1 MAGLAPLC
9 WFTWHPFGGHLGLYK
24 VLFRYGHEA
33 CKYGLQDLSVITYE
47 NSLQDIDIV
56 VIDCI
61 SDFWKKLRS
70 TIDCPIYPGD
80 DCEWSIIEFKEW
92 RATKDLCFII
102 DLSVLDPLNPRL
114 LADILRDYALK
125 FEVKVESTF
134 RDLRECLT

>member
-1 MAGLAPLC
+1 MDPLC
-9 WFTWHPFGGHLGLYK
+9 WFTWRPFGGHLGLCK
-24 VLFRYGHEA
+24 VLSGYGHEA
-33 CKYGLQDLSVITYE
+33 CKYGLQDLSVITCE

-80 DCEWSIIEFKEW
+80 DYEWSIIKFKEW

-102 DLSVLDPLNPRL
+102 DLSVLDPLDPRL
-114 LADILRDYALK
+114 PADILRDYALK
-125 FEVKVESTF
+125 FEVRVESTF

>member
-1 MAGLAPLC
+1 MAGLDPLC
-9 WFTWHPFGGHLGLYK
+9 WFTWRPFGGHLGLYK
-24 VLFRYGHEA
+24 VLSGYGHEA
-33 CKYGLQDLSVITYE
+33 CKYGLQDLSVITCE

-70 TIDCPIYPGD
+70 TIDGPIYPGD
-80 DCEWSIIEFKEW
+80 DYEWSIIKFKEW

-102 DLSVLDPLNPRL
+102 DLSVLDPLDPRL
-114 LADILRDYALK
+114 PADILRDYALK
-125 FEVKVESTF
+125 FEVRVESTF

>member
-1 MAGLAPLC
+1 MDPLC
-9 WFTWHPFGGHLGLYK
+9 WFTWRPFGGHLGLYK
-24 VLFRYGHEA
+24 VLSGYGHEA

-70 TIDCPIYPGD
+70 TIDCPIYLGD
-80 DCEWSIIEFKEW
+80 DYEWSIIKFKKW

-102 DLSVLDPLNPRL
+102 DLSVLDPLDPRL
-114 LADILRDYALK
+114 PADILRDYALK
-125 FEVKVESTF
+125 FEVRVESTF

>member
-1 MAGLAPLC
+1 MAGLDPLC
-9 WFTWHPFGGHLGLYK
+9 WFTWRPFGGHLGLYK
-24 VLFRYGHEA
+24 VLSGYGHEA
-33 CKYGLQDLSVITYE
+33 CKYGLQDLSVITCE

-70 TIDCPIYPGD
+70 TIDCPIYLGD
-80 DCEWSIIEFKEW
+80 DYEWSIIKFKKW

-102 DLSVLDPLNPRL
+102 DLSVLDPLDPRL
-114 LADILRDYALK
+114 PADILRDYALK
-125 FEVKVESTF
+125 FEVRVESTF